1 MQLSIEWVTS
11 LTTVRHPMLEMG
23 IKAVELLINKL
34 DNQLDTKINFNLEN
48 TLIVRKSTRKIK

>member
-1 MQLSIEWVTS
+1 
-11 LTTVRHPMLEMG
+11 MG

>member
-11 LTTVRHPMLEMG
+11 LTTVCHPILKMG

-34 DNQLDTKINFNLEN
+34 DNQLDIKINFNLEN
-48 TLIVRKSTRKIK
+48 TLIVRKSTRKIE

>member
-1 MQLSIEWVTS
+1 
-11 LTTVRHPMLEMG
+11 MLEMG